1 MSDSKWKTKKFT
13 ITGWICISL
22 VLLVVG
28 IDIWLACDSRYPTI
42 SQYVTSRWQDQPL
55 FGYIIIA
62 CLIGL
67 GAHWFYKRKDK

>member
-1 MSDSKWKTKKFT
+1 MSDPEWKTKKYT

-28 IDIWLACDSRYPTI
+28 IDIWLAIDPRFPTI
-42 SQYVTSRWQDQPL
+42 SQYVTTRWEDQPL
-55 FGYIIIA
+55 FGYIIIG

-67 GAHWFYKRKDK
+67 GIHWFYKKK